1 MMMWGE
7 PGTFS
12 WTRAKGETDMG
23 CVAKIWE
30 EDDSMLSS
38 DYLTLKAD
46 PFSFYSSS
54 FWAQHVH
61 VGTLKTGPQDAAKSE
76 WGPHDWR
83 VLSPTAVRRDGSLAH

>member
-1 MMMWGE
+1 MHNMMMWGE

-12 WTRAKGETDMG
+12 WTRAKGETAMG

-46 PFSFYSSS
+46 PFSF
-54 FWAQHVH
+54 
-61 VGTLKTGPQDAAKSE
+61 
-76 WGPHDWR
+76 
-83 VLSPTAVRRDGSLAH
+83 